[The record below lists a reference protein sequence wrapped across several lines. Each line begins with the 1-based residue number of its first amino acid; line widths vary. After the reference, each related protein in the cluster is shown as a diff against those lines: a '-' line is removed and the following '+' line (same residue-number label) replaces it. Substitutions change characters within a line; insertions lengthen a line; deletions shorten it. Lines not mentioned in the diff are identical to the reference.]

1 MTFLDISFKETITLF
16 IDTEIISMQKRLT
29 NKEIFVAGIWKDN
42 PVLRQ
47 VLGICSTL
55 AVTNLLI
62 NTLVMSAGLLFTTV
76 MSSMT
81 VSMLRNLIPARIRMM
96 VQTLIIASY
105 VIMVDIV
112 IQSYLPDISEA
123 LGPYVGLII
132 TNCIIMGRC
141 EAFAQNNR
149 VVPSMIDGFAMGIGY
164 AIVLAII
171 AIIRET
177 LGFGTLLGYRIMP
190 EFFTPW
196 TIMIVAPGAFFVLG
210 VFIWVVRAFSH
221 ENSEIK
227 AG

>member
-1 MTFLDISFKETITLF
+1 
-16 IDTEIISMQKRLT
+16 MQKRLT
-29 NKEIFVAGIWKDN
+29 NKEIFIAGIWKDN

-55 AVTNLLI
+55 AVTNLLV
-62 NTLVMSAGLLFTTV
+62 NTLVMCAGLVFTTV

-81 VSMLRNLIPARIRMM
+81 VSILRNLIPARIRMM

-105 VIMVDIV
+105 VIIVDIV

-141 EAFAQNNR
+141 EAFARNNR
-149 VVPSMIDGFAMGIGY
+149 VIPSAVDGLAMGIGY
-164 AIVLAII
+164 TIVLTVI
-171 AIIRET
+171 AVIREI
-177 LGFGTLLGYRIMP
+177 LGFGTLLGFRIMP
-190 EFFTPW
+190 SFFTPW

-210 VFIWVVRAFSH
+210 VFIWFVRAFTP
-221 ENSEIK
+221 EPTELREIK
-227 AG
+227 AR